1 MTADIIRE
9 KVRAIASKRQLLVK
23 LSQRSDLAEFNLDIT
38 QALDEI
44 DDLISQFRQSFPDF
58 VLPEA

>member
-9 KVRAIASKRQLLVK
+9 KVRAIANKRQLLVK

-58 VLPEA
+58 ALPEA

>member
-1 MTADIIRE
+1 MTADTIRE
-9 KVRAIASKRQLLVK
+9 KVRAIANKRQLLVK

>member
-1 MTADIIRE
+1 MTADTIRE
-9 KVRAIASKRQLLVK
+9 KVRAIANKRQLLVK

-58 VLPEA
+58 ALPEA